1 MRFAFILKIATLIL
15 LRSWRTTAVLSFM
28 VITAVA
34 ALVFLSALAVGTN
47 DAMIRN
53 STGLFSGHIS
63 GSGISEDEAARL
75 QVAGVEQVLLRRQ
88 QPVILSSSSSLEA
101 VSLLGIDPLQEQ
113 TATAFWKKT
122 VQGRYPATG
131 SQEIYLSQ
139 ESAKRLKLQVGDNVT
154 LRTHQSVALKQ
165 LTVSGIYKTGISQL
179 DQGLAFCPATALPP
193 GGQELSVALFLS
205 AEAPIDEV
213 LSTLRTRL
221 PTASFTP
228 WMEFM
233 PDLKQ
238 LIDLDYICMAIVIV
252 LVFAIVS
259 VGISCTFLI
268 FTLKN
273 LREHGI
279 MKAMGFMA
287 GDTALLL
294 VSQVSLLTVF
304 AATVGTLLGML
315 TVAIFA
321 QVGIDIGAFTSHNQY
336 FSVSGMLYPRLTR
349 LALFTPPLVA
359 MVFGLAAAI
368 WPIVTIIRKNPAD
381 ILRSV

>member
-1 MRFAFILKIATLIL
+1 
-15 LRSWRTTAVLSFM
+15 
-28 VITAVA
+28 
-34 ALVFLSALAVGTN
+34 
-47 DAMIRN
+47 
-53 STGLFSGHIS
+53 
-63 GSGISEDEAARL
+63 
-75 QVAGVEQVLLRRQ
+75 
-88 QPVILSSSSSLEA
+88 
-101 VSLLGIDPLQEQ
+101 
-113 TATAFWKKT
+113 
-122 VQGRYPATG
+122 
-131 SQEIYLSQ
+131 
-139 ESAKRLKLQVGDNVT
+139 
-154 LRTHQSVALKQ
+154 
-165 LTVSGIYKTGISQL
+165 
-179 DQGLAFCPATALPP
+179 
-193 GGQELSVALFLS
+193 
-205 AEAPIDEV
+205 
-213 LSTLRTRL
+213 
-221 PTASFTP
+221 
-228 WMEFM
+228 MEFM

>member
-15 LRSWRTTAVLSFM
+15 LRSWRATAVLSFM

-63 GSGISEDEAARL
+63 GNGISASDAGKL
-75 QVAGVEQVLLRRQ
+75 QVAGVEQVLLRRHR
-88 QPVILSSSSSLEA
+88 PVILSTTSSLEP
-101 VSLLGIDPLQEQ
+101 VTLLGIDPLQEQ
-113 TATAFWKKT
+113 KATAFWKKT
-122 VQGRYPATG
+122 VQGRYPAAG

-139 ESAKRLKLQVGDNVT
+139 DSANRLKLQIGDRVT

-165 LTVSGIYKTGISQL
+165 LTVSGIYKTGISHL

-193 GGQELSVALFLS
+193 GAQELSVALFLA

-213 LSTLRTRL
+213 ISTLRRRL

-238 LIDLDYICMAIVIV
+238 LIDLDYICMAIVIA

-294 VSQVSLLTVF
+294 VSQISLLTVF
-304 AATVGTLLGML
+304 AATVGTLLGVL
-315 TVAIFA
+315 TVTVFA
-321 QVGIDIGAFTSHNQY
+321 QIGIDIGAFTSHNQY
-336 FSVSGMLYPRLTR
+336 FSVSGMLYPRLTG

-359 MVFGLAAAI
+359 VVFGLAAAI

>member
-1 MRFAFILKIATLIL
+1 MRFAFILKLATLIL
-15 LRSWRTTAVLSFM
+15 LRSWRATAVLSFM

-139 ESAKRLKLQVGDNVT
+139 DSAKRLKLQVGDSVT
-154 LRTHQSVALKQ
+154 LRTHQSVVLKR

-193 GGQELSVALFLS
+193 VEQELSVALFLT

-252 LVFAIVS
+252 LVFAIVA

-294 VSQVSLLTVF
+294 VSQISLLTVF
-304 AATVGTLLGML
+304 AATVGTLLG
-315 TVAIFA
+315 VATATIFA
-321 QVGIDIGAFTSHNQY
+321 QIGIDIGAFTSHNQY
-336 FSVSGMLYPRLTR
+336 FSVSGMLYPRLTG

-359 MVFGLAAAI
+359 VVFGLAAAI

>member
-15 LRSWRTTAVLSFM
+15 LRSWRATAVLSFM

-63 GSGISEDEAARL
+63 ISGISAGDAGKL
-75 QVAGVEQVLLRRQ
+75 QVAGVEQVLLRRHR
-88 QPVILSSSSSLEA
+88 PVILSTNSSLEA
-101 VSLLGIDPLQEQ
+101 VTLLGIDPLQEQ
-113 TATAFWKKT
+113 KATAFWKKT
-122 VQGRYPATG
+122 VQGRYPVAN

-139 ESAKRLKLQVGDNVT
+139 DSAKRLKLQVGDRVT
-154 LRTHQSVALKQ
+154 LRTHQSVALKH

-179 DQGLAFCPATALPP
+179 DQGLAFCPAAALPP
-193 GGQELSVALFLS
+193 GAQELSVALFLT

-213 LSTLRTRL
+213 VSTLRTRL
-221 PTASFTP
+221 PTASVTP

-238 LIDLDYICMAIVIV
+238 LIDLDYICMAIVIA

-294 VSQVSLLTVF
+294 VSQISLLTVF
-304 AATVGTLLGML
+304 AATVGTLLGVL
-315 TVAIFA
+315 TVTVFA
-321 QVGIDIGAFTSHNQY
+321 QIGIDIGAFTSHNQY
-336 FSVSGMLYPRLTR
+336 FSVSGMLYPRLTG

-359 MVFGLAAAI
+359 VVFGLAAAI

>member
-15 LRSWRTTAVLSFM
+15 LRSWRATAVLSFM

-63 GSGISEDEAARL
+63 ISGISAGDAGKL
-75 QVAGVEQVLLRRQ
+75 QVAGVEQVLLRRHR
-88 QPVILSSSSSLEA
+88 PVILSTNSSLEA
-101 VSLLGIDPLQEQ
+101 VTLLGIDPLQEQ
-113 TATAFWKKT
+113 KATAFWKKT
-122 VQGRYPATG
+122 VQGRYPVAN

-139 ESAKRLKLQVGDNVT
+139 DSAKRLKLQVGDSVT
-154 LRTHQSVALKQ
+154 LRTHQSVVLKR

-193 GGQELSVALFLS
+193 GEQELSVALFLT

-213 LSTLRTRL
+213 VSTLRTRL

-238 LIDLDYICMAIVIV
+238 LIDLDYICMAIVIT

-304 AATVGTLLGML
+304 AATAGTLLGVL
-315 TVAIFA
+315 TVSVFA
-321 QVGIDIGAFTSHNQY
+321 QIGIDIGAFTSHNQY
-336 FSVSGMLYPRLTR
+336 FSVSGMLYPRLTG

-359 MVFGLAAAI
+359 VVFGLAAAI